1 MFLIATMKLLQDD
14 TVVLNSLS
22 SLSLKKWNT
31 LESSD
36 LIMLLHFL
44 EGISQSEAYCII
56 VILTN
61 DVAHLF

>member
-1 MFLIATMKLLQDD
+1 MKLLQDD

-36 LIMLLHFL
+36 LIVLLHFL
-44 EGISQSEAYCII
+44 EGISQSEAYCSI

-61 DVAHLF
+61 YVAHLF